1 MAFQLV
7 GNGCVK
13 GLIVDVD
20 RVDFDAKPAVA
31 RHRDLWPD
39 FTFSLKFDCARFF
52 TTGDFNGRGCDEIN
66 IMLLHGLREIRRDRI
81 SQRLFACWP

>member
-13 GLIVDVD
+13 GLIIDVD
-20 RVDFDAKPAVA
+20 RVDFDAKPTVA

-52 TTGDFNGRGCDEIN
+52 TTDDFNARGCDEIN